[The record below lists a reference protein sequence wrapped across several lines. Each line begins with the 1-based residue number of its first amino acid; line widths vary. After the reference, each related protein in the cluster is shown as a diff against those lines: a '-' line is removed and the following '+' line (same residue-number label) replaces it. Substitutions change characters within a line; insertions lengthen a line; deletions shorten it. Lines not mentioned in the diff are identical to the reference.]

1 MNSFDQIATE
11 ILNFKQNAEIKKWN
25 SFELD
30 FSTSFENKN
39 QVIENIKQNITDYKT
54 TTGFYSIFKNDKC
67 LYIGIGRPIWKRIK
81 DHYYA
86 SKTKIN
92 PKFNKWIEFFD
103 QNQSKLTIYW
113 TEFTGSENKK
123 QGDKLREVIENIL
136 ELKYKPEF
144 EKKRHHNN
152 GYK

>member
-1 MNSFDQIATE
+1 MNSFDQIANE
-11 ILNFKQNAEIKKWN
+11 ILNFKKRAEIKKWN

-30 FSTSFENKN
+30 FSTSFENKD
-39 QVIENIKQNITDYKT
+39 QIIGTIKKEIPNYRT
-54 TTGFYSIFKNDKC
+54 TTGFYSIFKNDQC

-86 SKTKIN
+86 SKSKIN

-113 TEFTGSENKK
+113 TEFKGTENNK
-123 QGDKLREVIENIL
+123 QSDKLREIIENIL
-136 ELKYKPEF
+136 ELKYEPEF
-144 EKKRHHNN
+144 ERKNAPQQRI
-152 GYK
+152 